1 MNVLLLMVALA
12 IPVEAPKAGLSEAAA
27 ASAAVAREVVLVE
40 GGSVLAAR
48 AAEQVLMEKAL
59 LVQAAGAPLP
69 LLVDGATFVQ
79 AARAPL
85 PLLVDEVRGA
95 GAAAPRPQSV
105 FPSGTEDGG
114 CSLGTMYERMRFLS
128 GPWGAWRRLKAAR
141 IRGDTAE
148 AERMKA
154 LLDRFVIDALEGEE
168 S

>member
-59 LVQAAGAPLP
+59 LVQA
-69 LLVDGATFVQ
+69 T
-79 AARAPL
+79 RASL

-95 GAAAPRPQSV
+95 GAAEPRPQSV

-141 IRGDTAE
+141 IRGDTEEEERLTELLEEVVCEALKAE
-148 AERMKA
+148 E
-154 LLDRFVIDALEGEE
+154 DD
-168 S
+168 

>member
-40 GGSVLAAR
+40 GGSV
-48 AAEQVLMEKAL
+48 
-59 LVQAAGAPLP
+59 QAAGAS
-69 LLVDGATFVQ
+69 
-79 AARAPL
+79 L

-95 GAAAPRPQSV
+95 GAAAPRPQSA
-105 FPSGTEDGG
+105 FPRGTEDGG
-114 CSLGTMYERMRFLS
+114 CSLATMYERMRFLS

-148 AERMKA
+148 AERMTELLEEVVCEALKA
-154 LLDRFVIDALEGEE
+154 EE
-168 S
+168 DD